1 MIAEDIMSGVK
12 SGFASSTV
20 MSILAGG
27 FACMVACFRSQ
38 KLNCVNMIYSREYH
52 CIHERHT
59 QDDKQLNR
67 SYRSLVRNKSLIWGT
82 IDVYRSDNR
91 GKCQGDLQL
100 MYRSKTMERQ
110 PSREGLE
117 MQTIQI
123 REVRAFKRDGANQT
137 KGKSDRHLINRSI
150 LSSLI
155 APSTFVPVRSL
166 GSSF

>member
-38 KLNCVNMIYSREYH
+38 KLNCVNMMYSREHH

-67 SYRSLVRNKSLIWGT
+67 SYHSLVRNKSLI
-82 IDVYRSDNR
+82 
-91 GKCQGDLQL
+91 
-100 MYRSKTMERQ
+100 
-110 PSREGLE
+110 
-117 MQTIQI
+117 
-123 REVRAFKRDGANQT
+123 
-137 KGKSDRHLINRSI
+137 
-150 LSSLI
+150 
-155 APSTFVPVRSL
+155 
-166 GSSF
+166 